1 MQNFKTAQEICDF
14 NIEPVSE
21 KVYPLRKNR
30 FLVYLPTALTVPI
43 KCVNGT
49 KTEKHLGS
57 GSQTFTLSS
66 GCEAQFLEHLVL
78 SDLNIKMPAD
88 VLHFTWNWT
97 PADLFEQTEQVA
109 PQLRR
114 LETLGMSRPKLKDL
128 KYHMYAGA
136 GLSGWNEIILY
147 VIGGI
152 LLFLLLCLVI
162 YMCINYKKKN
172 KIQILHLNQGS
183 SQTYWHSWGCNN
195 TMLDNNKTSGLGT
208 TTTFH

>member
-1 MQNFKTAQEICDF
+1 M
-14 NIEPVSE
+14 
-21 KVYPLRKNR
+21 YPLCKNQ
-30 FLVYLPTALTVPI
+30 FLVYLPTALNVPI

-49 KTEKHLGS
+49 KTENHLGS

-109 PQLRR
+109 PQIRR

-128 KYHMYAGA
+128 KKSYLCRIWIDWMEPNNFIRHGR
-136 GLSGWNEIILY
+136 NFIISFT
-147 VIGGI
+147 
-152 LLFLLLCLVI
+152 LLRTLHGMQLQKAETKSKPIFWIRSI
-162 YMCINYKKKN
+162 Y
-172 KIQILHLNQGS
+172 
-183 SQTYWHSWGCNN
+183 
-195 TMLDNNKTSGLGT
+195 
-208 TTTFH
+208 